1 MERGQK
7 GVSSQLVTLDGSV
20 AEFVGKE
27 LKMAAWGPRGDY
39 EFFALTIACNGILR
53 ASTRPGTL
61 PEPGGM
67 QSLQSMDGSALG
79 LHSCRA
85 LSSEPSRK
93 IARCG

>member
-1 MERGQK
+1 
-7 GVSSQLVTLDGSV
+7 
-20 AEFVGKE
+20 
-27 LKMAAWGPRGDY
+27 MAAWGPRGDY
-39 EFFALTIACNGILR
+39 EFFALTMACNGILR

-85 LSSEPSRK
+85 QDSTVRVEKNWSSGYPVLFRSN
-93 IARCG
+93 GTT